1 MPTIDH
7 QAVAAGMRLHERV
20 AFQLS
25 GGRDSVAALYAMR
38 DWWSSMTV
46 YHLDTGDQFPE
57 LAKVIRAVGGDV
69 PVVRV
74 QSDVLGYRAVAGDPS
89 DLVPV
94 DNTPFG
100 RMVSGRSAGI
110 VSRYDCCTQ
119 VVMKPLHERMAAD
132 DITLIVRGQRNEDY
146 ATAPMR
152 SGQSDGR
159 FQVLYPIEEW
169 SAADVDAFIARNR
182 LPVAPFYA
190 EGMKTSPECMTC
202 TAWWGEGRMGYLR
215 RHYPQVA
222 ADVSDRMRVIAIEI
236 DHQFQA
242 INAD

>member
-1 MPTIDH
+1 M
-7 QAVAAGMRLHERV
+7 AAINQLDIAACLARHERI

-38 DWWSSMTV
+38 DWWPLMTV

-57 LAKVIRAVGGDV
+57 LAGVVRAVEIDV
-69 PVVRV
+69 PVVHV
-74 QSDVLGYRAVAGDPS
+74 QSDVLSFRAATGDPS
-89 DLVPV
+89 DLVPA
-94 DNTPFG
+94 DNTQFG
-100 RMVSGRSAGI
+100 RMVSGRSVSI

-119 VVMKPLHERMAAD
+119 VVMLPLHERMAVD
-132 DITLIVRGQRNEDY
+132 GVTLIVRGQRHEDY

-159 FQVLYPIEEW
+159 FEVLYPIEEW
-169 SAADVDAFIARNR
+169 SAADVDAFIARNE

-215 RHYPQVA
+215 RHHPQTA
-222 ADVSDRMRVIAIEI
+222 ADVSERMRVIAIEI
-236 DHQFQA
+236 DRQFQA